1 MKSNRNES
9 IIKKIRGL
17 LALANDNKSDEE
29 SQTAFLMAQKLMV
42 KHDIA
47 LSEIADESEKEEIK
61 DGQATAYKKLFWWER
76 TLARI
81 IAKNFKVEYYYN
93 HKRFSGERNRKTA
106 IIFFG
111 YESDVRL
118 AKEMYVLAYDAVL
131 FYTKRFVDKYYNEEE
146 YTFRTIRQTND
157 LKNSY
162 MRGFLDGLESKFNEQ
177 ISQLKEEYGLM
188 VIKPKEVSE
197 AYEELSKTFGKAHK
211 LRIPDIG
218 EFMAYQCGHKEGKNI
233 DYTKSTINDDVIGY

>member
-17 LALANDNKSDEE
+17 LAIANDNKSDEE
-29 SQTAFLMAQKLMV
+29 SQSAFLLAQKLMV

-47 LSEIADESEKEEIK
+47 LSEISNESEKEEIK

-76 TLARI
+76 TLAGI
-81 IAKNFKVEYYYN
+81 IASNFKVEYYYN
-93 HKRFSGERNRKTA
+93 NKRFSGEKRRKSA
-106 IIFFG
+106 VIFFG
-111 YESDVRL
+111 YESDVQL
-118 AKEMYVLAYDAVL
+118 AKEMYILAYDAIL
-131 FYTKRFVDKYYNEEE
+131 LYSKRFVDNYYNEDE
-146 YTFRTIRQTND
+146 YAFRTVGKTND

-162 MRGFLDGLESKFNEQ
+162 IRGFLDGLESKFKEQ
-177 ISQLKEEYGLM
+177 LIQMKEEFGLM

-211 LRIPDIG
+211 LRIPDVE
-218 EFMAYQCGHKEGKNI
+218 EFLAYRRGRDEGNSI
-233 DYTKSTINDDVIGY
+233 DYTKSSLNDEVIGY